1 MRLFLGRVETLII
14 SYLILYFSKLSSFF
28 TLFEWKSFYK
38 VLYLTLYTEQIIVG
52 GHPWSNS
59 RREIISAG
67 MNFFGPLRIT
77 HLESSCD
84 GDFHDHT
91 SSMRSRPPE
100 VILSSDFGS
109 KGQISSFFLVI
120 FHGWSCSMTHDSWF
134 QAEMIS
140 WRSCTMLMLHWFHD
154 SCCTIQWFWHFKCL
168 HYQEDRDYVISIV
181 FQKKSEKYLK
191 NGTDNSSFPIWQII
205 GLIPPCQDF
214 QFFLYFSE
222 YFWTINY
229 RDHIVPA
236 L

>member
-14 SYLILYFSKLSSFF
+14 SYLILYFSLNYLHFSHSSNENLF
-28 TLFEWKSFYK
+28 TRFYT
-38 VLYLTLYTEQIIVG
+38 LYLTLYTEQIIVG

-109 KGQISSFFLVI
+109 KGQITPFFLVI
-120 FHGWSCSMTHDSWF
+120 FHDCSCSTHRVDS
-134 QAEMIS
+134 MIL
-140 WRSCTMLMLHWFHD
+140 TFHLPPLSRGHGLCD
-154 SCCTIQWFWHFKCL
+154 LDRIPEKIRKIFKKW
-168 HYQEDRDYVISIV
+168 D
-181 FQKKSEKYLK
+181 
-191 NGTDNSSFPIWQII
+191 
-205 GLIPPCQDF
+205 
-214 QFFLYFSE
+214 
-222 YFWTINY
+222 
-229 RDHIVPA
+229 
-236 L
+236 

>member
-109 KGQISSFFLVI
+109 KGQITPFFLVI
-120 FHGWSCSMTHDSWF
+120 FHDCSCSTHRVDSMILTF
-134 QAEMIS
+134 QVPPLS
-140 WRSCTMLMLHWFHD
+140 RGQGLCDL
-154 SCCTIQWFWHFKCL
+154 
-168 HYQEDRDYVISIV
+168 DRIP
-181 FQKKSEKYLK
+181 EKIRK
-191 NGTDNSSFPIWQII
+191 I
-205 GLIPPCQDF
+205 
-214 QFFLYFSE
+214 
-222 YFWTINY
+222 
-229 RDHIVPA
+229 
-236 L
+236 